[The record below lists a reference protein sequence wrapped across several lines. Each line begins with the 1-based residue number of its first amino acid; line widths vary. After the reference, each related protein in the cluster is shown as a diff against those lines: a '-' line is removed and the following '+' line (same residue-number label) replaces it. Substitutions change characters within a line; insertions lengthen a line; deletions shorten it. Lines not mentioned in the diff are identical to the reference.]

1 MYNAAAKVNSGFV
14 DKLVDLLSQWTKLVI
29 SDILSIL
36 EAKSVPNN
44 LLEITRV
51 LMAIDLFLSKN
62 GGFSPS
68 TFFYL
73 W

>member
-1 MYNAAAKVNSGFV
+1 MNITNQQLRVSISV
-14 DKLVDLLSQWTKLVI
+14 TKLYI
-29 SDILSIL
+29 
-36 EAKSVPNN
+36 AKSVPNN
-44 LLEITRV
+44 LPEITRV